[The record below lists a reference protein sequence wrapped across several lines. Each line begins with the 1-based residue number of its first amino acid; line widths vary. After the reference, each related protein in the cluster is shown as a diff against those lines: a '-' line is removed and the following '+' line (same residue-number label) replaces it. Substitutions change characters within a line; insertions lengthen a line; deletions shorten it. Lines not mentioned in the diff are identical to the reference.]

1 MQEPDQIEGMSQAKF
16 GTEAHRNRP
25 EIPRLVKRAA
35 EGKVGRRMLATRNMK
50 NCNRGFSLVEVL
62 IALILSSVVTAAA
75 FKAYVNQH
83 KSYLIQDDVTN
94 IQQSARASLDELS
107 RQVRMAGFQL
117 PNGLPSIIAANT
129 NPDTITIT
137 YHDASCDT
145 YLSDAMPQPSS
156 ELKCGS
162 SVACFETGQWVYI
175 WEADSAKGEW
185 LQLTQVQTGSNHLQ
199 HNTTVLTRKYG
210 ANSNLL
216 SMTQLKFYIDRSD
229 TTHPKLMVSPIN
241 STPQI
246 YADDIID
253 LQFTYRLKNGTV
265 VDAPPNYQDILEVLI
280 TVTGRSTN
288 ADPDRPTGNQYRTR
302 TYTTSVTLRNQSV

>member
-1 MQEPDQIEGMSQAKF
+1 M
-16 GTEAHRNRP
+16 
-25 EIPRLVKRAA
+25 
-35 EGKVGRRMLATRNMK
+35 
-50 NCNRGFSLVEVL
+50 EVL
-62 IALILSSVVTAAA
+62 IALILSSIVTGAA

-83 KSYLIQDDVTN
+83 KSYMIQDDVTT
-94 IQQSARASLDELS
+94 IQQSARACLDQLS
-107 RQVRMAGFQL
+107 RQVRMAGYQL
-117 PNGLPSIIAANT
+117 PNGLPSIVAANT

-137 YHDASCDT
+137 YHEATCDT
-145 YLSDAMPQPSS
+145 YLSEAMPQPSA

-162 SVACFETGQWVYI
+162 DVSCFQAGEWVYI

-199 HNTTVLTRKYG
+199 HNTTVLSRKYG

-216 SMTQLKFYIDRSD
+216 SITQLKFYIDKSD
-229 TTHPKLMVSPIN
+229 TTHPKLMVAPIN

-246 YADDIID
+246 YADDITN

-265 VDAPPNYQDILEVLI
+265 VDVPVNYQDILEVLI
-280 TVTGRSTN
+280 SVTGRSSSP
-288 ADPDRPTGNQYRTR
+288 DPDRPVGQQYRSR